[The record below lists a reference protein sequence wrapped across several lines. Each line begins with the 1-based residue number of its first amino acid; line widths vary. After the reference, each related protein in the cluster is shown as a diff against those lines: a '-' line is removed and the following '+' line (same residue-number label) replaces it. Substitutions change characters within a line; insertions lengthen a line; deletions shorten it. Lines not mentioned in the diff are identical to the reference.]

1 MQVNKDVQVGDNVD
15 RYISFSM
22 NEMNRKEYSSC
33 IGVNSDINTFFYVCG
48 NRYGLD
54 GYGECMGVYE
64 GLRCG

>member
-1 MQVNKDVQVGDNVD
+1 
-15 RYISFSM
+15 M

-54 GYGECMGVYE
+54 CYGECMGVYE